1 MNVWSR
7 PVRWGL
13 AALAGVVA
21 AAGIWHWHGARNA
34 SDGALLIA
42 GGDGGGLPRAEA
54 GAEGFE
60 AAALQAAAALAAE
73 QHSTALLIMR
83 HGHLVFEQYAGRDGA
98 DTLVDGGEMADTL
111 LLLAAGIAV
120 GQDGLVM
127 PAAAPFDAARL
138 SAAIGG
144 ASGRSY
150 PQYLSRNLW
159 QSLNAAPAQ
168 WSGGAVRAR
177 AVDWLRV
184 AQLLLHDGRFE
195 GTQVVP
201 PGWVAR
207 LSQPR
212 EASGAE
218 PFAAADMYYLRGPG
232 ATRLWLA
239 PRSDLAVLRVA
250 AAPPGAAIDETRLP
264 NMIVRALR
272 DRPASGGGSLND
284 LVPGH

>member
-1 MNVWSR
+1 MNGWPRSAW
-7 PVRWGL
+7 WGL

-21 AAGIWHWHGARNA
+21 AAGIWHWHGVRNA

-42 GGDGGGLPRAEA
+42 GGDGGGLPRAAA

-60 AAALQAAAALAAE
+60 TAALQAAAALAAE

-83 HGHLVFEQYAGRDGA
+83 HGHLVFEQYTGSDGA
-98 DTLVDGGEMADTL
+98 DALVDGGEMADTL

-120 GQDGLVM
+120 AQDGLVM

-138 SAAIGG
+138 SAAMGG

-159 QSLNAAPAQ
+159 QPLNAAPAK
-168 WSGGAVRAR
+168 WSGATLRAR

-184 AQLLLHDGRFE
+184 AELLLHDGRFE

-212 EASGAE
+212 ETSGAE
-218 PFAAADMYYLRGPG
+218 PFAAVDMYYLRGPG

-239 PRSDLAVLRVA
+239 PRLDLAVLRVA
-250 AAPPGAAIDETRLP
+250 AAQPGAAIDGTRLP

>member
-1 MNVWSR
+1 MKPLQRRVGC
-7 PVRWGL
+7 GL
-13 AALAGVVA
+13 AVLAGLLA
-21 AAGIWHWHGARNA
+21 AAGIWHGHGARSA
-34 SDGALLIA
+34 SDGAVLIS
-42 GGDGGGLPRAEA
+42 GGDGGGWPRADA

-60 AAALQAAAALAAE
+60 APALQAAGALAA
-73 QHSTALLIMR
+73 QQGSNALLVMR
-83 HGHLVFEQYAGRDGA
+83 HGHRVFEQYAGGEGA
-98 DTLVDGGEMADTL
+98 DALIDGGEMADTL
-111 LLLAAGIAV
+111 LWLAAGIAV
-120 GQDGLVM
+120 AQNGM
-127 PAAAPFDAARL
+127 AMPPAAPADTRHLA
-138 SAAIGG
+138 AAIAG

-150 PQYLSRNLW
+150 PQFLSRNLW
-159 QSLNAAPAQ
+159 QPLNAAPAQ
-168 WSGGAVRAR
+168 WYPATVRAR
-177 AVDWLRV
+177 ATDWLRV
-184 AQLLLHDGRFE
+184 AEMLLHDGRFE

-207 LSQPR
+207 QSQPR

-239 PRSDLAVLRVA
+239 PRFDLAVLRVA
-250 AAPPGAAIDETRLP
+250 AAPPGAAVDETRLP